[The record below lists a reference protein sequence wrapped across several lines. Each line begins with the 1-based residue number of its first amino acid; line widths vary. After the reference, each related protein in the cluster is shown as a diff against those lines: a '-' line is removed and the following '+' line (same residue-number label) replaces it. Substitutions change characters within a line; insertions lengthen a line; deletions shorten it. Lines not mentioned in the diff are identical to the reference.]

1 MEEAGDVPPAAR
13 ERVSASAN
21 FERREKTRS
30 GATAPLP
37 GRGRGR
43 SAEDS
48 GSCRYV
54 GSGPRGRNTKRLGW
68 IFQSSLQ
75 RTAAAYSPTWWGST
89 IGDGGLNFSVR
100 NGKRWYPA
108 AIATA
113 VCYLREIT
121 SRHSC
126 QSTLFSGKLALTL
139 FFCNSFSQAI
149 FLLRKDFGL
158 LVQVD

>member
-1 MEEAGDVPPAAR
+1 MPDEEARAEEGGDGGRATRGTV
-13 ERVSASAN
+13 
-21 FERREKTRS
+21 ERRRLGAERLLPSRGGVGGGLRKTR
-30 GATAPLP
+30 AADVMWAP
-37 GRGRGR
+37 
-43 SAEDS
+43 D
-48 GSCRYV
+48 
-54 GSGPRGRNTKRLGW
+54 PRGRNTKRLGW

-121 SRHSC
+121 HA
-126 QSTLFSGKLALTL
+126 ALL
-139 FFCNSFSQAI
+139 SEYAFF
-149 FLLRKDFGL
+149 R
-158 LVQVD
+158 